1 MARRRSRSRTAAKFM
16 VECLHTLLH
25 LLAALILWEHSKEES
40 KPARRQTG
48 SGGGGGGALLCCL
61 SGGKVIRSPGAR
73 YYQREARDKRKAG
86 LDGLC
91 RCYSTEAIPLSLFY
105 RSPDLESYQIAN
117 NPTGWRWRY
126 VRR

>member
-16 VECLHTLLH
+16 VECLHALLH

-48 SGGGGGGALLCCL
+48 SGGGAVARCCAVSVGAKS
-61 SGGKVIRSPGAR
+61 SGHLALGIISGRHVIKERPALMDCVGAIL
-73 YYQREARDKRKAG
+73 QKP
-86 LDGLC
+86 
-91 RCYSTEAIPLSLFY
+91 IPLSLFY